1 MVNLKML
8 DVFSD
13 NLSNITI
20 FLYIKRGMIMMYFTM
35 FDSIALESWLG
46 MNREREIIWNQIQKE
61 NMVI

>member
-1 MVNLKML
+1 MVNLKIP
-8 DVFSD
+8 DIFSD

-20 FLYIKRGMIMMYFTM
+20 FLYIKRRMIMMYFTM